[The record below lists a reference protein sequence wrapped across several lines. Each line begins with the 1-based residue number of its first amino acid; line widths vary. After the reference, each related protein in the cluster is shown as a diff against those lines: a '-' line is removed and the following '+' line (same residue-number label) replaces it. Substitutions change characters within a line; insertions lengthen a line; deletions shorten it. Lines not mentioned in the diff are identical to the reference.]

1 MRYRGSLSGLIRY
14 AKGSGKLDL
23 ENLIDAENKKHGTT
37 VQFGQV
43 ANTKNIVANA
53 KESELF
59 NRDGTEKRIFTYQIL
74 IYTLSR
80 IIKKEKEK
88 FKKLNS
94 PSTSSKSIW
103 TVKK

>member
-14 AKGSGKLDL
+14 AKSSGKSDL
-23 ENLIDAENKKHGTT
+23 ENLIDTENKKHGTNI
-37 VQFGQV
+37 QFGQV
-43 ANTKNIVANA
+43 ANIKNIVSNA
-53 KESELF
+53 TEFELF
-59 NRDGTEKRIFTYQIL
+59 NKDGTEKRIFTFQII

-88 FKKLNS
+88 LIKLNT